1 MFNGWN
7 TFISLEQLI
16 REFMNRRGNERFR
29 IFKEGTLLACVDEKG
44 YLPRALFEPP
54 EDGRESVSVDAL
66 VRLKKYGYMDDEP
79 IQEE

>member
-1 MFNGWN
+1 MAILRNKTQRFVVVPLDVL
-7 TFISLEQLI
+7 SDERLKLEDI
-16 REFMNRRGNERFR
+16 GMYA
-29 IFKEGTLLACVDEKG
+29 LLACVDEKG